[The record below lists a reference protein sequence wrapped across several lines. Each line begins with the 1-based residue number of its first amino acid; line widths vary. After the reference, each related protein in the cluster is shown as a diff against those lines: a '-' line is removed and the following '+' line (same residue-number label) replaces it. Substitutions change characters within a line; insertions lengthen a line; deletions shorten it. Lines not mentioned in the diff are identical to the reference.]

1 MFNVK
6 VFKKKLR
13 VGTLQTLQ
21 RLCLCV
27 YEQGISAET
36 RTGTLIVT
44 YLAITSL
51 VVL

>member
-13 VGTLQTLQ
+13 VGTLQ

-27 YEQGISAET
+27 YEQGISAEI
-36 RTGTLIVT
+36 RTGILIVT